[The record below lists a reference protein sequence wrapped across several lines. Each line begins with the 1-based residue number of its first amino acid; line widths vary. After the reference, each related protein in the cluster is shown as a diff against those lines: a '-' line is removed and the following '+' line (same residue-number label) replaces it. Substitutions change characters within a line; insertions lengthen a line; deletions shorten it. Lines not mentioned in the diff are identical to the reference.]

1 MIYLDVY
8 LDISLFSFFV
18 WKFNSTY
25 VHYLPLFIY
34 FHRIFIFSSFF
45 LIDKANDC
53 RKNEAED
60 VKIKQNNPF
69 ANVGK
74 TKSIQFICDCT
85 GINENVFVHG

>member
-1 MIYLDVY
+1 MFCLNNSTVLMYIIQIPTSFFTF
-8 LDISLFSFFV
+8 ISL
-18 WKFNSTY
+18 
-25 VHYLPLFIY
+25 Y
-34 FHRIFIFSSFF
+34 FHIHNIFFFSTFF

-69 ANVGK
+69 ANVRK

-85 GINENVFVHG
+85 IINENVFVHG